1 MTVKTVLTANVV
13 KKMNS
18 DSIFNEFVIN
28 CIYRHLSGDWGEMP
42 PKDIEANNADP
53 LFAMSLYTAPDN
65 TKIILKQDYNVLAV
79 FFPEEY

>member
-18 DSIFNEFVIN
+18 DYIFNEFVIN

-42 PKDIEANNADP
+42 PEDIEANNADP

-65 TKIILKQDYNVLAV
+65 TKVILKQDYNVLAV
-79 FFPEEY
+79 FFPCEY